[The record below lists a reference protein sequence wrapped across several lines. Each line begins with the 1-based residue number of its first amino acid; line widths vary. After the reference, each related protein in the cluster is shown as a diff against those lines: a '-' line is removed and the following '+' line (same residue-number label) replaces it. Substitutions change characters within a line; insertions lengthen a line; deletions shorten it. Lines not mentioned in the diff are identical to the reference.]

1 MFKSKQGIAARGIEA
16 SRFGI
21 GFLIAG
27 LFLPIAGC
35 TKNLTTGRNQFDAL
49 SREQEISLGAQGK
62 PEMVKEYGGEV
73 AKAELRDYV
82 REVGLGLVATTAQD
96 DPSIVQ
102 LPWEFTLLNSDV
114 INAFA
119 LPGGKV
125 FVSRGLA
132 QKMTNE
138 AQLAGVIGHE
148 IGHVTAR
155 HINDRYTREMGAQLG
170 LGVVGVLLGGE
181 SGAADLTQLG
191 GQIAQV
197 ALLSYSRKQELES
210 DSLGMR
216 YMTRAGYD
224 PIGARQVMEL
234 LARES
239 AGGKQ
244 PEFLS
249 THPHPESRIEQIDK
263 LLAGPYVGMTGSA
276 QFKTGEQEFR
286 TRFLG
291 KLAAA
296 FGGQESEQDREFSL
310 RHGLC
315 FVDACC
321 GGE

>member
-1 MFKSKQGIAARGIEA
+1 MFKDLFA
-16 SRFGI
+16 
-21 GFLIAG
+21 AG
-27 LFLPIAGC
+27 LRSLSF
-35 TKNLTTGRNQFDAL
+35 TKALAAVTLLGLLMPLSACSTNPTTGRSQFNAL
-49 SREQEISLGAQGK
+49 SPEQEVALGTEGK

-82 REVGLGLVATTAQD
+82 REVGLKLVVTTAQD
-96 DPSIVQ
+96 DPNIVQ
-102 LPWEFTLLNSDV
+102 LPWEFTLLNSNV

-138 AQLAGVIGHE
+138 AQLAAVIGHE

-155 HINDRYTREMGAQLG
+155 HINDRYTRMMGAQLG
-170 LGVVGVLLGGE
+170 LGVVGVFLGGE
-181 SGAADLTQLG
+181 AGAADLSQLG

-197 ALLSYSRKQELES
+197 ALMSYDRKQELES

-234 LARES
+234 LAREAG
-239 AGGKQ
+239 AGGQ

-249 THPHPESRIEQIDK
+249 THPHPESRIKQIDQ
-263 LLAGPYVGMTGSA
+263 LLAGPYAGMTGTS

-296 FGGQESEQDREFSL
+296 FGDEENERDREL
-310 RHGLC
+310 AMQH
-315 FVDACC
+315 ACC
-321 GGE
+321 LVAAKR